1 MNIQQLTEMREVARQ
16 KLLVRSGELPKD
28 GYKYHVLVCGG
39 TGCVSSGCKAVRD
52 TLIDEIKNRG
62 LEEKVRVI
70 VTGCLGPCN
79 MGPIVTIYPE
89 GTFYQHVN
97 PDDAV
102 YIVREHLE
110 NGRHIEGLMYRSPET
125 GKLQD
130 RWEEIDYFRNQMRL
144 VLRNCGFID
153 PLSLEEY
160 IARDGYA
167 ALAAVLEAGSPEK
180 VIEEITSSGL
190 RGRGGAGFP
199 TGLKWGFVR
208 KAPGTPK
215 YVVCNGDEGDPGAF
229 MDRSVLEGDPHSVL
243 EGMVI
248 GAFAVG
254 ASQGYAYIRA
264 EYPLAIKNFSYAIEQ
279 ARLNGLLG
287 KDILG
292 TGFDFDVEVR
302 VGAGAFVCGEETAL
316 LESIMGRRGEPRPRP
331 PFPAQEGLFGKPTT
345 INNVE
350 TWANVPLIIHR
361 GGDWYASIGT
371 EKSKGTKVFAL
382 AGKVNNTGLVEVPLG
397 TTLRQ
402 VIFDIGGGV
411 AGGKQLKAVQT
422 GGPSGGAIPAKYV
435 DVPISYESLAELGSI
450 MGSGGMIV
458 LDEDSCMVDLA
469 RFFMD
474 FVQDE
479 SCGKCT
485 PCRIGTRRM
494 SEILTKLTQGR
505 GTPEDVEL
513 LIELANVVK
522 NSALC
527 GLGQTAP
534 NPVLSTTNNYRDEY
548 DAHVK
553 DRKCPTGV
561 CPMRVAPS
569 RVRK

>member
-89 GTFYQHVN
+89 GTFYQHVK

-279 ARLNGLLG
+279 ARLNGFLG

-513 LIELANVVK
+513 LIE
-522 NSALC
+522 
-527 GLGQTAP
+527 
-534 NPVLSTTNNYRDEY
+534 
-548 DAHVK
+548 
-553 DRKCPTGV
+553 
-561 CPMRVAPS
+561 
-569 RVRK
+569 

>member
-52 TLIDEIKNRG
+52 TLIDEIENRG

-89 GTFYQHVN
+89 GTFYQHVK

-411 AGGKQLKAVQT
+411 AGGKQLKAFQT